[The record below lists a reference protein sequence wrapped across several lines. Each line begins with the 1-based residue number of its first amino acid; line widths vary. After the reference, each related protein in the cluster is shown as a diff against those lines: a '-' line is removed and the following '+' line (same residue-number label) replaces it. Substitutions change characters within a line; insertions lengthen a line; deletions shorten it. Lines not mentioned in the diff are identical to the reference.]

1 MFRRVGPP
9 FICRYFLS
17 FPLQPQFTPRLRGDT
32 PWPFDLVMK
41 RAGVQ
46 STQGQLRT
54 FKPRNAL
61 VILKSTLPRLLVD
74 VQSTRADDAPPELA
88 RILLEGAAIVRFA
101 NISLDTFNAKKDFI
115 LVAVFIWQDGR
126 VFQYSLFQRQHD
138 NSVRC
143 SLYTSEHTG

>member
-1 MFRRVGPP
+1 
-9 FICRYFLS
+9 
-17 FPLQPQFTPRLRGDT
+17 
-32 PWPFDLVMK
+32 MK
-41 RAGVQ
+41 RGGVQ

-74 VQSTRADDAPPELA
+74 VQSTRDDDAPPELA
-88 RILLEGAAIVRFA
+88 RMLLEGAAIVRFA
-101 NISLDTFNAKKDFI
+101 NMSLDTFKAKKDFI
-115 LVAVFIWQDGR
+115 LVAVFVWQDGR

-143 SLYTSEHTG
+143 SLYMSEQTG